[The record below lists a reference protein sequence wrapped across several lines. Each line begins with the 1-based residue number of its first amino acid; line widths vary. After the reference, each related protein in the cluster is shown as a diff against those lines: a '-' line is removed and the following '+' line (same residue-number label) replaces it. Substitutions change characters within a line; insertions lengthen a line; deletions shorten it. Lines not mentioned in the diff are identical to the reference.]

1 MFSADQTTA
10 AIAADA
16 ANAAANQATPAREDS
31 VGEPDV
37 TLVLIVSTLCN
48 LRCQYCYEYPD
59 LANRHRLSQAE
70 LELVFTRVAEH
81 YQRSRPL
88 HIRFAWQGGEPLLQ
102 EPEYYRLALARQA
115 SIFAAT
121 QHHVSNVVQTNLTV
135 LDEER
140 IELLGEAFFGV
151 GVSHDVVGEL
161 RVDAGGRSRAER
173 VVANI
178 DRLIQARVRMGG
190 ITVLSRQNYRHAAQ
204 IYEFWQRRSLPFRV
218 LPMHRGP
225 LPTLGDMALS
235 SAEVRQV
242 FAELVDLWLLD
253 PGNPKPVAPITEL
266 VEALIWS
273 RSSGDGFRRYD
284 AQRQAALLIVNPR
297 GFVGGVNDLLDLDNA
312 YGNVLHSSLA
322 DIFAGDR
329 YAQRVARA
337 ASALRSTCAQC
348 PHFERACNGHP
359 AAEGGKEFWQRD
371 RSGAPL
377 CLIQRGTLAHIEQ
390 RLAQL
395 GLLPELHASVSN
407 GPKPEQPARASA

>member
-1 MFSADQTTA
+1 MFSADQATSA
-10 AIAADA
+10 PAADA
-16 ANAAANQATPAREDS
+16 AAVNQATPAAAEARAGD
-31 VGEPDV
+31 PDV
-37 TLVLIVSTLCN
+37 TVVLIVSTLCN
-48 LRCQYCYEYPD
+48 LRCSYCYEYPD
-59 LANRHRLSQAE
+59 LANRHRLSLAE

-81 YQRSRPL
+81 YASARPL
-88 HIRFAWQGGEPLLQ
+88 HLRFAWQGGEPLLH
-102 EPEYYRLALARQA
+102 EPDYYRSALQRQA

-135 LDEER
+135 LDEQR
-140 IELLGEAFFGV
+140 IELLREAFYGV

-204 IYEFWQRRSLPFRV
+204 IYDFWQRRSLPFRV

-253 PGNPKPVAPITEL
+253 PGNPRPIAPITEL
-266 VEALIWS
+266 VEALVWS
-273 RSSGDGFRRYD
+273 RTSGDGLRRYD
-284 AQRQAALLIVNPR
+284 SRRQGALLIINPR

-312 YGNVLHSSLA
+312 YGNVLHTSLA

-329 YAQRVARA
+329 YAERVAQA
-337 ASALRSTCAQC
+337 ASALRQTCARC

-359 AAEGGKEFWQRD
+359 VAEGGKEFWQKD

-377 CLIQRGTLAHIEQ
+377 CLIQRGTLEHVEQ
-390 RLAQL
+390 RLVQL
-395 GLLPELHASVSN
+395 GLLPELPDQPAS
-407 GPKPEQPARASA
+407 GREPAEPARASA